1 MVKALKKNIDQIQSE
16 WLKKAD
22 LLTETLPFMKRYA
35 NKVIVV
41 KFGGNA
47 MGKKEYVNSFAK
59 DIVLLQQVGMLP
71 VVVHGGGPQI
81 ADMLS
86 KLQIKTEFING
97 LRKTD
102 AATIDV
108 VEMVLSGVTNKSIV
122 SAIANS
128 GAKSVGISGKD
139 GNLITAKRLIKID
152 NNSDSNVEKA
162 IDLGYVGEPEKIDP
176 QVIHALI
183 NEKMIPVIAPVG
195 IGTDGLTYNI
205 NADTAA
211 GSISAAMKASRMIML
226 TDVTGV
232 LDQNGKLIQELTIIE
247 AQELI
252 KNKIVVGGM
261 IPKIKTCIDAVL
273 GGAEASVIMDGT
285 MPHSLLL
292 ELFTEHGI
300 GTIIRKSSN

>member
-1 MVKALKKNIDQIQSE
+1 MKKNKDQIQSE

-81 ADMLS
+81 GEMLS

-97 LRKTD
+97 LRITD
-102 AATIDV
+102 EATIDV
-108 VEMVLSGVTNKSIV
+108 VEMVLSGVTNKAIV
-122 SAIANS
+122 SSIANS

-139 GNLITAKRLIKID
+139 GNLITAKRLIKVD
-152 NNSDSNVEKA
+152 DNSDSNVEKA

-195 IGTDGLTYNI
+195 IGTDGGVISEDITKAKEIHKTNI
-205 NADTAA
+205 R
-211 GSISAAMKASRMIML
+211 KAR
-226 TDVTGV
+226 
-232 LDQNGKLIQELTIIE
+232 
-247 AQELI
+247 
-252 KNKIVVGGM
+252 
-261 IPKIKTCIDAVL
+261 IPKLAELDIEYQRATETSANTSDIVAKKQALRDAPAASGISTASNTAELKAQWDTTIL
-273 GGAEASVIMDGT
+273 GTS
-285 MPHSLLL
+285 PYS
-292 ELFTEHGI
+292 
-300 GTIIRKSSN
+300 